1 MPNIFKTQDGFTMI
15 EVISI
20 LVILG
25 ILVAVAISRLTNF
38 DTQVYTGVDALK
50 AHLRYAQT
58 MAMNKDPNVPTA
70 APTETIMGIKYDA
83 GANQYWLFRGT
94 DPNSNILLL
103 PDDSKYVTGDRKI
116 DLTAKKITIIFSNGV
131 NTIYFDNHGIPY
143 TAYTDST
150 PTGNTPLANP
160 LTINVTA
167 LSGSS
172 SKSLT
177 ITPQTG
183 FIP

>member
-1 MPNIFKTQDGFTMI
+1 VEIVPKIFKTQDGFTLI
-15 EVISI
+15 EIISVLI
-20 LVILG
+20 ILG
-25 ILVAVAISRLTNF
+25 ILVAVMISRLTNY
-38 DTQVYTGVDALK
+38 DTEVYAGTDALK

-58 MAMNKDPNVPTA
+58 MAMNKDPNTG
-70 APTETIMGIKYDA
+70 TETIMGIKYD
-83 GANQYWLFRGT
+83 GANKYWLFKGT
-94 DPNSNILLL
+94 NTSDIFLL
-103 PDDSKYVTGDRKI
+103 PDDSKYITGDRKI
-116 DLTAKKITIIFSNGV
+116 DLTAKKINITGI

-150 PTGNTPLANP
+150 TNTPLANP
-160 LTINVTA
+160 LIISVTS

>member
-1 MPNIFKTQDGFTMI
+1 MPKIFKTQNGFTLI
-15 EVISI
+15 EIISV

-25 ILVAVAISRLTNF
+25 ILVTVAVSRMSNF
-38 DTQVYTGVDALK
+38 DVAVYTGRDALK

-58 MAMNKDPNVPTA
+58 MAMNKDPNTG
-70 APTETIMGIKYDA
+70 TETIMGINYDA

-94 DPNSNILLL
+94 NTSDILLL

-116 DLTAKKITIIFSNGV
+116 DLAAKKININSGF
-131 NTIYFDNHGIPY
+131 TIYFDNHGIPY
-143 TAYTDST
+143 TAYTNST
-150 PTGNTPLANP
+150 TNTPLVNALP
-160 LTINVTA
+160 IVVTS

>member
-1 MPNIFKTQDGFTMI
+1 VPKIFKTQNGFTLI
-15 EVISI
+15 EIISV

-25 ILVAVAISRLTNF
+25 IRVTVAVSRMSNF
-38 DTQVYTGVDALK
+38 DVAVYTGRDALK

-58 MAMNKDPNVPTA
+58 MAMNKDPNTG
-70 APTETIMGIKYDA
+70 TETIMGINYDA

-94 DPNSNILLL
+94 NTSDILLL

-116 DLTAKKITIIFSNGV
+116 DLAAKKININSGF
-131 NTIYFDNHGIPY
+131 TIYFDNHGIPY
-143 TAYTDST
+143 TAYTNST
-150 PTGNTPLANP
+150 TNTPLVNALP
-160 LTINVTA
+160 IVVTS

>member
-1 MPNIFKTQDGFTMI
+1 MPKIFKTQDGFTLI
-15 EVISI
+15 EIISV

-25 ILVAVAISRLTNF
+25 ILVVVAVSRMSNF
-38 DTQVYTGVDALK
+38 DVAVYTGRDALK

-58 MAMNKDPNVPTA
+58 MAMNKDPNTG
-70 APTETIMGIKYDA
+70 TETIMGIKYDA
-83 GANQYWLFRGT
+83 GANQYWLFKGT
-94 DPNSNILLL
+94 NTSDILLL

-143 TAYTDST
+143 TAYTNST

-160 LTINVTA
+160 LTINVTS

-177 ITPQTG
+177 IMPQTG

>member
-1 MPNIFKTQDGFTMI
+1 VPKIFKTQNGFTLI
-15 EVISI
+15 EIISV

-25 ILVAVAISRLTNF
+25 ILVTVAVSRMSNF
-38 DTQVYTGVDALK
+38 DVAVYTGRDALK

-58 MAMNKDPNVPTA
+58 MAMNKDPNTG
-70 APTETIMGIKYDA
+70 TETIMGINYDA

-94 DPNSNILLL
+94 NTSDILLL

-116 DLTAKKITIIFSNGV
+116 DLAAKKININSGF
-131 NTIYFDNHGIPY
+131 TIYFDNHGIPY
-143 TAYTDST
+143 TAYTNST
-150 PTGNTPLANP
+150 TNTPLVNALP
-160 LTINVTA
+160 IVVTS

>member
-1 MPNIFKTQDGFTMI
+1 MKVGIVPKIFKTQNGFTLI
-15 EVISI
+15 EVISV

-25 ILVAVAISRLTNF
+25 ILVAVAVSRMSNF
-38 DTQVYTGVDALK
+38 DVAVYTGTDALK

-58 MAMNKDPNVPTA
+58 MAMNKDFNTG
-70 APTETIMGIKYDA
+70 TETIMGINYDA

-94 DPNSNILLL
+94 NTSDILLL

-116 DLTAKKITIIFSNGV
+116 DLTAKKINFNSGF
-131 NTIYFDNHGIPY
+131 TIYFDNHGIPY
-143 TAYTDST
+143 TAYTNST
-150 PTGNTPLANP
+150 TNTPLANA
-160 LTINVTA
+160 LTIVVTS

-183 FIP
+183 FIQ

>member
-1 MPNIFKTQDGFTMI
+1 MPKIFKTQDGFTLI
-15 EVISI
+15 EVISV

-25 ILVAVAISRLTNF
+25 ILVAVAVSRMSNF
-38 DTQVYTGVDALK
+38 DVAVYTGRDALK

-58 MAMNKDPNVPTA
+58 MAMNKDFNTG
-70 APTETIMGIKYDA
+70 TETIMGINYDA
-83 GANQYWLFRGT
+83 GANQYWLFKGT
-94 DPNSNILLL
+94 DTSVIFLL

-116 DLTAKKITIIFSNGV
+116 DLAAKKINFNSGF
-131 NTIYFDNHGIPY
+131 TIYFDNHGIPY
-143 TAYTDST
+143 TAYTTST
-150 PTGNTPLANP
+150 TNTPLANA
-160 LTINVTA
+160 LTIVVTS

-183 FIP
+183 FIQ

>member
-1 MPNIFKTQDGFTMI
+1 MPKIFKTQNGFTLI
-15 EVISI
+15 EVISV

-25 ILVAVAISRLTNF
+25 ILVAVAVTRMFNY
-38 DTQVYTGVDALK
+38 DVAVYTGADVLK
-50 AHLRYAQT
+50 THLRYAQT
-58 MAMNKDPNVPTA
+58 MAMNKDPNTG
-70 APTETIMGIKYDA
+70 TETIMGINYDA
-83 GANQYWLFRGT
+83 GANQYWLFKGT
-94 DPNSNILLL
+94 NTSDIILL

-116 DLTAKKITIIFSNGV
+116 DLAAKKIKFSSGF
-131 NTIYFDNHGIPY
+131 TIYFDNHGIPY
-143 TAYTDST
+143 TAYANST
-150 PTGNTPLANP
+150 TNTPLANT
-160 LTINVTA
+160 LTIVVTS

>member
-1 MPNIFKTQDGFTMI
+1 VPKIFKTQDGFTLI
-15 EVISI
+15 EIISV

-25 ILVAVAISRLTNF
+25 ILVVVAVSRMSNH
-38 DTQVYTGVDALK
+38 DVAVYTGADALK
-50 AHLRYAQT
+50 EHLRYAQT
-58 MAMNKDPNVPTA
+58 TAMNKDPNTG
-70 APTETIMGIKYDA
+70 TETIMGIKYDA

-116 DLTAKKITIIFSNGV
+116 DLAAKKITITFSNGV